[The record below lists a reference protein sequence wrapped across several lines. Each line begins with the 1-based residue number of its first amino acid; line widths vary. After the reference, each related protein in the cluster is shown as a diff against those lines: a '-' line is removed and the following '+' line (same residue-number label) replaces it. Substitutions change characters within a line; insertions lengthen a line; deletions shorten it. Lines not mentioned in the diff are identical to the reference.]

1 MDALFKHLLQVL
13 TAMRIHLASASSFA
27 TLLFSFANVKGADVI
42 SSSEGVYNSSRTP
55 ANLPWNTYNY
65 CNAPHVNA
73 KHYNVP
79 FVKGAKLVYLNMVM
93 RHHKVEYL
101 ASYLGINSSNRY
113 YTLENTR

>member
-1 MDALFKHLLQVL
+1 MDALSKHLLQVL
-13 TAMRIHLASASSFA
+13 TAMRIYLASASSFA

-79 FVKGAKLVYLNMVM
+79 SVKGAKLVYLNMVM